1 MPNSNYEIYVDEDL
15 LKKGA
20 IDPRTIAI
28 ERFYEALDELDQ
40 YDLGLEND
48 DNFFIQQLKDQ
59 NEKIKKERASM
70 RQSFLEKQTWKV
82 VNPSKKLFDNSN
94 KIEFSKKT
102 QNKHKKIENDLSL
115 FDDLS
120 EDNLELESMLG
131 EIVLPKKQP
140 TKRKAS
146 YASKI

>member
-1 MPNSNYEIYVDEDL
+1 
-15 LKKGA
+15 
-20 IDPRTIAI
+20 
-28 ERFYEALDELDQ
+28 
-40 YDLGLEND
+40 
-48 DNFFIQQLKDQ
+48 
-59 NEKIKKERASM
+59 M
-70 RQSFLEKQTWKV
+70 RQSFLEKQCWKV